1 MTKRKKK
8 NGKSRD
14 STRFLKYTEK
24 KGTEVVGYRK
34 TGKYKEKKWA
44 AEKVVGHK
52 EKVAYTE
59 EGWYMKK
66 VPITKKV
73 YTTYYVPEEEKVYKT
88 KRKLESPAIKAA
100 LSRKVKAPKLKKYK
114 KYLLDEKRR
123 IKVRIGGR

>member
-1 MTKRKKK
+1 MAKRKKK
-8 NGKSRD
+8 KVKSGA

-24 KGTEVVGYRK
+24 KGTEVVGYRE

-52 EKVAYTE
+52 EKVAYRK

-66 VPITKKV
+66 VPIR
-73 YTTYYVPEEEKVYKT
+73 EGVYKT

-100 LSRKVKAPKLKKYK
+100 LSRQVKAPKLKKYK

-123 IKVRIGGR
+123 IRVRIGGR

>member
-1 MTKRKKK
+1 MARRKKK
-8 NGKSRD
+8 KVKSGA
-14 STRFLKYTEK
+14 STRFLKYSEK
-24 KGTEVVGYRK
+24 RVKVGT
-34 TGKYKEKKWA
+34 
-44 AEKVVGHK
+44 KVVGHK
-52 EKVAYTE
+52 EKVAYKE

-100 LSRKVKAPKLKKYK
+100 LSRQVKAPKLKKYK

-123 IKVRIGGR
+123 IRVRIGGR